1 MWQKMMMT
9 SLALAGL
16 LTGASAFSSL
26 TGCTGADL
34 ANTAEEFL
42 LAVDWGNG
50 WGSVKHIVT
59 DSAPFFG
66 QANSFLPYKTVED
79 YATWVEELV
88 AVSRGSHAL

>member
-1 MWQKMMMT
+1 M
-9 SLALAGL
+9 
-16 LTGASAFSSL
+16 
-26 TGCTGADL
+26 
-34 ANTAEEFL
+34 
-42 LAVDWGNG
+42 DWGNG

-66 QANSFLPYKTVED
+66 QANSFLYKTVED